1 MSRTPD
7 QESRWNR
14 LDDTNRRSNLPLTL
28 LLAGVVGFGLWA
40 ASTGAIVVESNN
52 NSEDS
57 GIQWRAQPSEAEEQN
72 FCGSWSWVFEQKAE
86 ICLSSGDESVCGI
99 PSGASNKWSV
109 QEKIPQSAGF
119 RNVFIYCDKA
129 VSIYRP

>member
-52 NSEDS
+52 NSEHS
-57 GIQWRAQPSEAEEQN
+57 GIQWSAQPSEEEQN

-86 ICLSSGDESVCGI
+86 ICLSSENESVCGI

-109 QEKIPQSAGF
+109 QKKIPQSAGF
-119 RNVFIYCDKA
+119 KNVTIYCDKA